1 MSNDS
6 KIHFKI
12 ASTVN
17 LSRQPCDSY
26 VERLN
31 GRQRAKGNDLG
42 IQENNLRLMSKSD
55 SAPEQSLQNILRARY
70 PSMVAKV
77 LRAKQYALHLHPA
90 YRGSHGFKVIFYK
103 DRK

>member
-55 SAPEQSLQNILRARY
+55 SAPEQRLQYIK
-70 PSMVAKV
+70 AKIS
-77 LRAKQYALHLHPA
+77 KH
-90 YRGSHGFKVIFYK
+90 GSKSTK
-103 DRK
+103 DLTVRITAAPGIPGIS